1 MVAAMVV
8 KEKWKDKWDHGRGA
22 LMAEPG
28 LLDKLEHMV
37 LVRSKI
43 QLLINPNETDH
54 QHLYKAIDVA
64 VNRLQHEESL
74 ESQTQADLETI
85 TGLEQRILKRERQ
98 RVKLGT

>member
-1 MVAAMVV
+1 
-8 KEKWKDKWDHGRGA
+8 
-22 LMAEPG
+22 
-28 LLDKLEHMV
+28 V